1 MKRRHFLQAGLVLA
15 SANAMAQTKTIKAL
29 PLKIGALVPLTGAGG
44 AYGAAMR
51 NALLLAA
58 DEVNHAGGINGRMIE
73 ITTAD
78 CQTNPAR
85 AELEAWRMIE
95 QDKVSAI
102 VGTWASSV
110 TLAVMK
116 VTDAANVIEMNV
128 SGAPAISF
136 EDKKDLVW
144 RFHPSQVRFGEA
156 CAVAL
161 FQLKALRPAYMAI
174 NNATGL
180 ASLDGFKK
188 AWQQSGGT
196 LVTEIMYEPGKASY
210 DQEVA
215 QLLKAKP
222 NVVVMGSFAPDMTA
236 IFKDYL
242 KVKSPAPLSW
252 VAPAWAA
259 NEDFLKAVGKD
270 AAEGV
275 ITVSSASNEG
285 SPAYVRFVK
294 NYEKQYSKLDLSNIY
309 APMCF
314 DMVQILAMAAL
325 RAGNSTTSFEIS
337 GLIRSITNKP
347 GMVVDGFKSA
357 KAPLAVGNKVDYD
370 GASGRLGFDH
380 FGDTI
385 TPFEI
390 RKYVAGAQVRQRIVK
405 IDA

>member
-1 MKRRHFLQAGLVLA
+1 MKRRHFLETGLLMV
-15 SANAMAQTKTIKAL
+15 SANALAQTKTAKAT

-44 AYGAAMR
+44 AYGAGMR
-51 NALLLAA
+51 NAVLLAA
-58 DEVNHAGGINGRMIE
+58 DEINQASGINGRMVE
-73 ITTAD
+73 VTTAD
-78 CQTNPAR
+78 CQTNPAN
-85 AELEAWRMIE
+85 AGIEARRMIE
-95 QDKVSAI
+95 QDRVSAI

-116 VTDAANVIEMNV
+116 ITDAANVIEMNV
-128 SGAPAISF
+128 SGSPSISS

-188 AWQQSGGT
+188 AWIQTGGT
-196 LVTEIMYEPGKASY
+196 LAAEIMYEPGKSSY
-210 DQEVA
+210 DQEVS

-242 KVKSPAPLSW
+242 KVKSAEPLSW

-285 SPAYVRFVK
+285 APAYVRFVK
-294 NYEKQYSKLDLSNIY
+294 NFEKRYGKLDLSNIY
-309 APMCF
+309 APMCS

-325 RAGNSTTSFEIS
+325 RAGSSDSPLEMS
-337 GLIRSITNKP
+337 GVIRSITNKP
-347 GMVVDGFKSA
+347 GQIVDGFKSA
-357 KAPLAVGNKVDYD
+357 KPHLAAGLKVDYD
-370 GASGRLGFDH
+370 GASGRLNFDH
-380 FGDTI
+380 FGDTV
-385 TPFEI
+385 TPFDI
-390 RKYVAGAQVRQRIVK
+390 RKYVSGAQVRQRLVR

>member
-1 MKRRHFLQAGLVLA
+1 MKRRHFLESGLLLA
-15 SANAMAQTKTIKAL
+15 STNAPAQTRIPIGL

-51 NALLLAA
+51 NAVLLAA
-58 DEVNHAGGINGRMIE
+58 DEVNQAGGINGRMIE
-73 ITTAD
+73 IATAD
-78 CQTNPAR
+78 CQTNAAKAEIEAR
-85 AELEAWRMIE
+85 RMIE

-144 RFHPSQVRFGEA
+144 RFHPTQVRFGEA

-174 NNATGL
+174 NNAAGL

-188 AWQQSGGT
+188 AWQQTGGT
-196 LVTEIMYEPGKASY
+196 LVAELIYEPGKASY

-222 NVVVMGSFAPDMTA
+222 NVVVMGSYSPDMTA
-236 IFKDYL
+236 IFKDFL
-242 KVKSPAPLSW
+242 KVKSPEPLSW

-294 NYEKQYSKLDLSNIY
+294 NFEKQYGKLDLSNIY

-325 RAGNSTTSFEIS
+325 RSGNSASPVEMS

-347 GMVVDGFKSA
+347 GQVVDGYRSA
-357 KAPLAVGNKVDYD
+357 KAPLAAGLKVDYD
-370 GASGRLGFDH
+370 GASGRPGFDH